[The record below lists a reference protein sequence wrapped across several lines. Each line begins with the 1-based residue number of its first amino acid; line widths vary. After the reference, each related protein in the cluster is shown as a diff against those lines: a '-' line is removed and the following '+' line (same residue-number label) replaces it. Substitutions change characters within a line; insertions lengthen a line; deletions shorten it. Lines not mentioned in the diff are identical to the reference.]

1 MTTLLNFNYLKSK
14 QYIFQKNIKEKFK
27 EFPKNSEFKK
37 SLQEIIVSIT
47 STNLIE
53 MFFGGSDFQA
63 ENLRIDGKKLEMYM
77 LELFGDIGNQM
88 FDPLGFLFGQDF
100 LRLGLRAKDRRVN
113 EKLSK
118 FHG

>member
-100 LRLGLRAKDRRVN
+100 LRLGLRANDRRVN